1 MRGVILW
8 LLWMGIVLGLLPSFL
23 PAPLVAFFAGFGVA
37 AAGVSWFY
45 EKIRLPPL
53 LELRK
58 QFEKGPDAIYK
69 CLTNKKLKNKTL
81 IHVKRIRSFIK
92 QKDYDQL
99 QLNIMNLV
107 KENDEKGRPMSLYQ
121 KDYRDKGFH
130 LESMNLRNEIWT
142 RLPLY
147 CRSGELCQR
156 EGSCNMIYE
165 QPLNLTF
172 MAVIANDL
180 ERLAHSLKI

>member
-1 MRGVILW
+1 
-8 LLWMGIVLGLLPSFL
+8 MGIVLGLLPSFL
-23 PAPLVAFFAGFGVA
+23 PEPLVSFFAGLVA
-37 AAGVSWFY
+37 ASGALVLLY

-53 LELRK
+53 LELKK
-58 QFEKGPDAIYK
+58 QLEKGPDAVYK
-69 CLTNKKLKNKTL
+69 ILTNKQLKNKTL
-81 IHVKRIRSFIK
+81 AHVKAIRSFIK

-107 KENDEKGRPMSLYQ
+107 KDNDEKGRPMSLYQ

-130 LESMNLRNEIWT
+130 LESMNLRNELWA

-165 QPLNLTF
+165 QPLTLTL
-172 MAVIANDL
+172 MAIIANDL
-180 ERLAHSLKI
+180 ERLAHSLKT